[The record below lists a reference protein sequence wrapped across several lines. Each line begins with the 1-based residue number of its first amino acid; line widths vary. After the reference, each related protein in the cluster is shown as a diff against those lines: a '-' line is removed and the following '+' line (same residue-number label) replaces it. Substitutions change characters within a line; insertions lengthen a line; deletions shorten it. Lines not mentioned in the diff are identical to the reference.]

1 MKVCFKNITM
11 KTIRVLFQKLALVVF
26 VAICMASCSN
36 KSEYRCFLV
45 TRNYT
50 DRDIYIDYTLND
62 NSTQIVKSDELYSID
77 LGYVDREDGEDYP
90 SVFDISQKLQHIK
103 IYRKIS
109 DSVQYLPKHCYD
121 EANDLPIIFD
131 YFMGIYEAKYFLG
144 VTEEM
149 FSE

>member
-36 KSEYRCFLV
+36 KSEYRCILV

-62 NSTQIVKSDELYSID
+62 NSTQIVKSDEIRLFF
-77 LGYVDREDGEDYP
+77 E
-90 SVFDISQKLQHIK
+90 
-103 IYRKIS
+103 
-109 DSVQYLPKHCYD
+109 
-121 EANDLPIIFD
+121 
-131 YFMGIYEAKYFLG
+131 
-144 VTEEM
+144 TENLRI
-149 FSE
+149 